1 MMKLTHLAAG
11 ALAAALGVAALAAP
25 AAAQTYMRNY
35 GSAYPQL
42 PGPSY
47 DTGYYVEPGY
57 VEPRYVQ
64 PGYVDPRERVIVRTP
79 QRYVTTTQRY
89 MVVEPADPYGAE
101 IVHGYGNKPLRVMPS
116 LTRSGYNGQPC
127 YTVEKTSTGGL
138 LRSYTYCR

>member
-1 MMKLTHLAAG
+1 MKLTHLAAG
-11 ALAAALGVAALAAP
+11 ALVATIGVATLAAP

-35 GSAYPQL
+35 GSAYPLL

-57 VEPRYVQ
+57 AEP
-64 PGYVDPRERVIVRTP
+64 GARVIVRTP
-79 QRYVTTTQRY
+79 PRYVTTTQRY

-101 IVHGYGNKPLRVMPS
+101 IVRGYGNKPLRVTPS
-116 LTRSGYNGQPC
+116 MTRAGYNGQPC
-127 YTVEKTSTGGL
+127 YTVEKINSAGL